1 MQQQAHADHANPPGL
16 VEPRGGGDGEAAQ
29 PAAFLLGRAVHPTQP
44 QPLPLRHALRFVDD
58 QDEEST
64 TALGRQ
70 LGPAFDQ
77 HVLAVE
83 GLRAALARGCRLAC
97 SRWAWKRPT
106 EAAPPESVW
115 LQTT

>member
-1 MQQQAHADHANPPGL
+1 VQRHAHAGHGHTHRL
-16 VEPRGGGDGEAAQ
+16 VEHLERCDREDAQ
-29 PAAFLLGRAVHPTQP
+29 PDAFLLEQAVQLDQP